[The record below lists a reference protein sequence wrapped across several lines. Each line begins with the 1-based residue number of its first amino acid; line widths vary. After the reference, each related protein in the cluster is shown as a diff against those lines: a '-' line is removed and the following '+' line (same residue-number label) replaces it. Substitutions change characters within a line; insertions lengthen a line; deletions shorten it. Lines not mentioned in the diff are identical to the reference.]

1 MTLDS
6 ETLEYA
12 AKILEGRA
20 GNAVYRQ
27 AWRTAAK
34 HLRALKG
41 KMLMD
46 EPQKL
51 ISEEPQISNSSSR
64 PVA

>member
-12 AKILEGRA
+12 AKTLEDRA

-27 AWRTAAK
+27 AWKTAAK

-41 KMLMD
+41 KILMD
-46 EPQKL
+46 EPEKL
-51 ISEEPQISNSSSR
+51 ISKHQQISNSSSR
-64 PVA
+64 PVS